1 MQHGT
6 VETDT
11 RIDRRDTRRKRKLP
25 HNSSHYYQ
33 KHSRIEEARSALL
46 FGQVGKRT
54 RRTCE
59 VMS

>member
-54 RRTCE
+54 RRIL
-59 VMS
+59 